1 MVSIDIYINE
11 TTRRANIILPPA
23 TELETSHYDVIFN
36 LFAVRNTAKYS
47 VPLFPKDENA
57 KYDWEIFQELAHRLN
72 GKNEPLKLVPPE
84 VKLDF
89 GLQFG
94 KYKMPLEELQKN
106 PHGVDLGELQTCL
119 PERLFTEHKRINL
132 APEILVKDLERLK
145 NENNLMEEFPFAL
158 IGRRHL
164 RDNNSWLHNS
174 EILTKGKNRCT
185 ILMNEDD
192 ANKLNFSNEQNNKS
206 FIARRRNR
214 NSSGNHG
221 QNYARCGFDSARLR
235 TRSRRRSIRHG
246 ER

>member
-11 TTRRANIILPPA
+11 TTRHANIILPPA
-23 TELETSHYDVIFN
+23 TGLETSHYDVIFN

-47 VPLFPKDENA
+47 APLFPKDDNA

-84 VKLDF
+84 VKLGL

-94 KYKMPLEELQKN
+94 KYKMSLEDLQKN
-106 PHGVDLGELQTCL
+106 AHGVDLGELQSCL
-119 PERLFTEHKRINL
+119 PERLFTENKRINL

-145 NENNLMEEFPFAL
+145 NENKENEDFPFAL

-185 ILMNEDD
+185 
-192 ANKLNFSNEQNNKS
+192 F
-206 FIARRRNR
+206 
-214 NSSGNHG
+214 
-221 QNYARCGFDSARLR
+221 
-235 TRSRRRSIRHG
+235 
-246 ER
+246 